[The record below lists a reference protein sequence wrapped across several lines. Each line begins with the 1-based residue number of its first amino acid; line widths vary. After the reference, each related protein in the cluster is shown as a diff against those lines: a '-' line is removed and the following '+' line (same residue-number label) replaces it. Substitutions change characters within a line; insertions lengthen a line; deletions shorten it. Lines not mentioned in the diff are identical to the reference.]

1 MNTLR
6 FFYFVVSILFFLPA
20 CLDPITHRNN
30 PEIIRWKGM
39 KEDSARYL
47 ISKKVPLQTSANDV
61 IRFCKKQGLS
71 HSKITPNKNG
81 FFITAA
87 SPIIGEKVMM
97 KAKWLLK
104 FYFDKSK
111 KLTKTELHKGL
122 IGF

>member
-1 MNTLR
+1 MTLR
-6 FFYFVVSILFFLPA
+6 LLCCMAVMLLFLPA

-30 PEIIRWKGM
+30 PEIIRWKGI
-39 KEDSARYL
+39 KEDSARQL
-47 ISKKVPLQTSANDV
+47 ISKKVPLQTSAGDV
-61 IRFCKKQGLS
+61 IQFCKKQGLS
-71 HSKITPNKNG
+71 YSKITPNKNG
-81 FFITAA
+81 FFITAS
-87 SPIIGEKVMM
+87 SPIISEKVMT

>member
-1 MNTLR
+1 MRLR
-6 FFYFVVSILFFLPA
+6 FYCIVILTLGSLGS

-47 ISKKVPLQTSANDV
+47 ISKKVPLQTSADDV
-61 IRFCKKQGLS
+61 IRFCKKQGLTP
-71 HSKITPNKNG
+71 SKLTPSKNG
-81 FFITAA
+81 SFITAS
-87 SPIIGEKVMM
+87 SPIISEKVMT